1 MKNGVKNGATTGI
14 QNAAAIVLCS
24 LLGACAAPK
33 LPVSTAHIGAEP
45 PPAAG
50 AIPEPVQQS
59 AVLPPPQPAAKVE
72 TYSVTVH
79 RVPVESVLFAL
90 ARDAGLNVDIH
101 PSIQGTVTLNALDQT
116 LQQLLE
122 RIAKQV
128 DMRYEINGNNLI
140 VLPDEPH
147 WRNYRVDYVNIARTT
162 NSSVNI
168 ATQISTTGGS
178 SAGTSYAGSNTGPG
192 TVPGAATTLSSG
204 NNNSTTAVAN
214 RADNNF
220 WYTLEKNIRDMLRPT
235 NLNDPLT
242 DPLAQ
247 LREQTSAL
255 AQQGQQQQ
263 QQFGQPG
270 QGTQQPGQTGQGTQQ
285 PGYQSAFTPAAGATG
300 TPADAGYPGVQAATA
315 QGRAAAQRVA
325 PSVIVNAESGLIAVR
340 GTSRQHEKVREFLDI
355 VQAASKRQVMIEATV
370 LEVRLSD
377 QYQQGINW
385 QRVTGSATGRRAT
398 FGQGDIET
406 SPLSGITSQGL
417 FTFTYKNGNLEGAVQ
432 LLESFGKVHVL
443 SSPKISVLNN
453 QTALLKVVDNNI
465 FFTLKVTPAQTN
477 SSGGIAAPATYESR
491 VETVPVGFVMSVTPQ
506 ISDDGEVTINVR
518 PTITR
523 IVSYVDDP
531 NPELSKQNVK
541 SRVPVIQARELES
554 VLKVYSGQT
563 AVMGGLMQ
571 DSVDNT
577 KDGVPLLSRV
587 PVVGDLFAYRNE
599 GAAKTEL
606 VIFLRAIVVKD
617 ASMEGDYRNLRSL
630 LPGKEPLNERPYGPA
645 QPAGTP

>member
-1 MKNGVKNGATTGI
+1 MRKSVKKGVQKGGEK
-14 QNAAAIVLCS
+14 AAGVVLCM
-24 LLGACAAPK
+24 LLGACTAPK
-33 LPVSTAHIGAEP
+33 LPVSPTHVGAEP
-45 PPAAG
+45 PLAAG

-147 WRNYRVDYVNIARTT
+147 WRNYRIDYVNIARTT

-178 SAGTSYAGSNTGPG
+178 SAGTSYTGSNTGAG
-192 TVPGAATTLSSG
+192 TIPNAGSTLTSG

-220 WYTLEKNIRDMLRPT
+220 WYTLEKNLRDMLRPT

-255 AQQGQQQQ
+255 AQQGQ
-263 QQFGQPG
+263 PG
-270 QGTQQPGQTGQGTQQ
+270 QQIGQQSQQGQAGQQPGTQQ
-285 PGYQSAFTPAAGATG
+285 PGYQSAFTPAGGATAV
-300 TPADAGYPGVQAATA
+300 PADANYPGVQAANA

-385 QRVTGSATGRRAT
+385 QRVAGSRVT
-398 FGQGDIET
+398 FGQGTINT
-406 SPLSGITSQGL
+406 NPLSGITSQGL
-417 FTFTYKNGNLEGAVQ
+417 FTFTYNGSNLDGAVQ

-465 FFTLKVTPAQTN
+465 FFTLKVTPAVTN

-506 ISDDGEVTINVR
+506 ISEDGEVTINVR

-523 IVSYVDDP
+523 IVSYVEDP

-577 KDGVPLLSRV
+577 KDGVPLLSQV
-587 PVVGDLFAYRNE
+587 PVLGNLFAYRNE

-617 ASMEGDYRNLRSL
+617 ASMEGDYRNLRHL
-630 LPGKEPLNERPYGPA
+630 LPGKEPLNERPYGSA
-645 QPAGTP
+645 QPAGMP